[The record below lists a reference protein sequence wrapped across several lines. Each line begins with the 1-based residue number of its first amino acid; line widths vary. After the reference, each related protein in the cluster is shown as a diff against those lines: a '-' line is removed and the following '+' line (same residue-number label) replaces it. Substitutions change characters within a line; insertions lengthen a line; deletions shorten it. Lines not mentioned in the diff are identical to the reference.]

1 MSRLDELPPDQRATL
16 SLLLQQSKSYAQ
28 VAAML
33 GITERAVHD
42 RAHAALALL
51 APSLARELTPEQ
63 RQEVGDYLLGAQPI
77 AERLRTRSYIAGS
90 DPARAWAGE
99 LAAQLAPL
107 APANLPDVPPPAAPA
122 TGGADPAPRAS
133 QTTVRPAA
141 LVSSAA
147 GAAPAST
154 PQGAS
159 AGDAGQSPQR
169 SSRVGG
175 AVLLGVLAAAV
186 IVVVV
191 VLLVGGGG
199 GGSGSKK
206 TTSTSTTS
214 ASNSK
219 EPTLESENPVQPP
232 NAKSKAVG
240 VVDVV
245 SREGSRY
252 LLIEARNLPPA
263 KGFYYAIWLYN
274 SPTSALPVTE
284 TSEVKDHTLGGLSRV
299 PASAG
304 AYHEIL
310 LTEETNPRPPHPG
323 KIVLRGHFTLHG
335 TPSTSPGS

>member
-51 APSLARELTPEQ
+51 APSLARELTAEQ

-90 DPARAWAGE
+90 EPAHAWAGE

-122 TGGADPAPRAS
+122 PSSPAP
-133 QTTVRPAA
+133 
-141 LVSSAA
+141 
-147 GAAPAST
+147 APAST
-154 PQGAS
+154 PPGAPS
-159 AGDAGQSPQR
+159 GDAGQSPLR

-186 IVVVV
+186 IVAV

-219 EPTLESENPVQPP
+219 EPTLESENPIQPP
-232 NAKSKAVG
+232 NSKSKAVG

-284 TSEVKDHTLGGLSRV
+284 TTEVKDHTLGGLSRV

-335 TPSTSPGS
+335 TPAASPGS